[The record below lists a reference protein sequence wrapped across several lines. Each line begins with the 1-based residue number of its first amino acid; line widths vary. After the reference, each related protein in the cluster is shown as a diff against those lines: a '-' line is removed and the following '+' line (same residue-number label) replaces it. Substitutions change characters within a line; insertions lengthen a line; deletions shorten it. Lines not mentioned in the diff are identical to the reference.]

1 MKRRSPVI
9 DNWALRVFLQTNP
22 PKDYFT
28 ITALNGYL
36 FMHWTYKHDPTP
48 EAALLRAGLK

>member
-22 PKDYFT
+22 HKDHSV

-36 FMHWTYKHDPTP
+36 FMYWIVNMTLHLRLRSY
-48 EAALLRAGLK
+48 ALA